1 MVVSGSI
8 INPLKNIIMKKLLLA
23 IALLSCGLSAQAQKW
38 NVDKSHSKL
47 GFSVVH
53 LSISDVEGA
62 FKITEATMTSAKDDF
77 TDAKFNIVADVNTV
91 FTDNERRDTHLKS
104 PDFFDAAKFPTLT
117 FASKSISKVADRKYK
132 LAGDL
137 TMHGVTK
144 PVTLDLVL
152 NGTTTNRQGKKVA
165 GFKASGAINRTAWGV
180 GTMPAAMVGEDIELR
195 ASGEFIQE

>member
-1 MVVSGSI
+1 
-8 INPLKNIIMKKLLLA
+8 MKKLLLA

-144 PVTLDLVL
+144 PVTLTAYGASKIVKDPYGMERYAFKVVGKL
-152 NGTTTNRQGKKVA
+152 NRKDFGL
-165 GFKASGAINRTAWGV
+165 SS
-180 GTMPAAMVGEDIELR
+180 L
-195 ASGEFIQE
+195 